1 MNPLIRST
9 FRIGTTIDKK
19 IWHLAWPMIL
29 ANISVPL
36 LGFVDTAVIGHLP
49 ESHFLAGT
57 ALASLYL
64 SVIFWLLGFLRM
76 STTGLVAKARGQQ
89 SDTKVMLHLWQA
101 LLLSLGLSLS
111 ILVLQQP
118 LFNLLTILSADDVAM
133 ASTYAAAQSYY
144 DVRIW
149 VAPVALANM
158 VLSGFL
164 IGSGQTRWVL
174 RAVIICNLVNLIA
187 DILFVPILGYGVE
200 GVAYA
205 SILAEVVQFGVI
217 VSLIW
222 PEVKKVKLTLAQVF
236 KGWSHL
242 LKMNGNLFVRSAL
255 LQLCLS
261 FMTIYATKFG
271 SQVVAINSILMQ
283 FFLFLSFALDGVAF
297 ALESLVG
304 NAFGQQRVLRLQAYI
319 RQGIKIGSAFAVGY
333 FALYV
338 IFAPLIV
345 SLLTDIEALRQIM
358 DDYYVWIY
366 LLPISCFL
374 SFLMDGIF
382 VGLGWDTKM
391 RNSMAIAAVVF
402 FAMAFAGQSLG
413 NHGLWLAFCS
423 FMAMRGFAQWFMLH
437 RSMISGSLKPRL

>member
-1 MNPLIRST
+1 MNPLIRFASS
-9 FRIGTTIDKK
+9 FGSKLDLK

-76 STTGLVAKARGQQ
+76 STTGLVAKARGQK
-89 SDTKVMLHLWQA
+89 STDAVMRHLWQA
-101 LLLSLGLSLS
+101 LLLSSVLASV
-111 ILVLQQP
+111 ILLVQQP
-118 LFNLLTILSADDVAM
+118 LFSLLTFLSADDISM
-133 ASTYAAAQSYY
+133 ASTYAAAERYFY
-144 DVRIW
+144 IRIW
-149 VAPVALANM
+149 VAPIALANM

-174 RAVIICNLVNLIA
+174 RAVITCNVVNLIA
-187 DILFVPILGYGVE
+187 DIIFVPILGFGVE

-205 SILAEVVQFGVI
+205 SILAEAVQFAII
-217 VSLIW
+217 VKLIW
-222 PEVKKVKLTLAQVF
+222 PEVKTVSLKFADIVS
-236 KGWSHL
+236 GWVRL

-261 FMTIYATKFG
+261 FMTIYATRYG
-271 SQVVAINSILMQ
+271 SDVVAINSILMQ

-304 NAFGQQRVLRLQAYI
+304 NAFGQNKQHRLRAYI
-319 RQGIKIGSAFAVGY
+319 SRGLLMGGL
-333 FALYV
+333 FALAYMV
-338 IFAPLIV
+338 IYLVFTPLIIM
-345 SLLTDIEALRQIM
+345 LLTDIPELRTEISA
-358 DDYYVWIY
+358 YYGWIY
-366 LLPISCFL
+366 LLPLCCFL

-382 VGLGWDTKM
+382 VGLGWVKKM
-391 RNSMAIAAVVF
+391 RDSMAIAAGVF
-402 FAMAFAGQSLG
+402 FILAFMTQSLE

-423 FMAMRGFAQWFMLH
+423 FMLMRGVAQGVMLQSFSSKH
-437 RSMISGSLKPRL
+437 R

>member
-1 MNPLIRST
+1 MNPLIRVTSSL
-9 FRIGTTIDKK
+9 GTKLDLK

-76 STTGLVAKARGQQ
+76 STTGLVAKARGQK
-89 SDTKVMLHLWQA
+89 STDKVMQHLWQA
-101 LLLSLGLSLS
+101 LLLSFVLSVI
-111 ILVLQQP
+111 ILAIQQP
-118 LFNLLTILSADDVAM
+118 LFQLLTFLSSDDIAM
-133 ASTYAAAQSYY
+133 AQTYAAAKSYF
-144 DVRIW
+144 DIRIW
-149 VAPVALANM
+149 VAPIALANM

-164 IGSGQTRWVL
+164 IGSGKTRWVL
-174 RAVIICNLVNLIA
+174 RAVIICNLVNLVA
-187 DILFVPILGYGVE
+187 DIILVPVMGMGVE

-205 SILAEVVQFGVI
+205 SILAEAVQFGII
-217 VSLIW
+217 VKLIW
-222 PEVKKVKLTLAQVF
+222 PEVKTVSLRFADVVS
-236 KGWSHL
+236 GWARL

-261 FMTIYATKFG
+261 FMTIYATQFG

-304 NAFGQQRVLRLQAYI
+304 NAFGQKKQRRLNAFIQRGLI
-319 RQGIKIGSAFAVGY
+319 IGTLFAVGY
-333 FALYV
+333 LVVYLLFT
-338 IFAPLIV
+338 PLIIG
-345 SLLTDIEALRQIM
+345 LLTDIPELREQIS
-358 DDYYVWIY
+358 DYYLWIY
-366 LLPISCFL
+366 LLPLCCFM

-382 VGLGWDTKM
+382 VGLSWDKRM
-391 RNSMAIAAVVF
+391 RDSMAIAAGVF
-402 FAMAFAGQSLG
+402 FGLVWLAQPLQ
-413 NHGLWLAFCS
+413 NHGLWLAFCA
-423 FMAMRGFAQWFMLH
+423 FMLMRGLAQGVMLK
-437 RSMISGSLKPRL
+437 RKVLI